1 MLTDAGSAPPRL
13 ESGRRCLLWL
23 AGVLFFLSPLGLR
36 PLARAGRVPLWQPT
50 GNNLGATTGAA
61 FASDQ
66 GLTVVYRWSP
76 SVLLRSLDGA
86 RSWVAIGR
94 GLPIDVLGGPAL
106 HDLKAGSSR
115 SLFALAGPPNRRGL
129 YRSTDGGATFEL
141 LYQPLGLNPALL
153 AVRSG
158 QDGDLIAL
166 AGGEFATISADSGV
180 TWHDVR
186 LPGPVTA
193 LTAAQQLWA
202 AGAGWTL
209 ASEDAGRHW
218 QLHTLPDAMTPQ
230 RLVSS
235 DRGPAQLYALS
246 EENVMRTTDAG
257 NTWRRL
263 ELPTAEAVTGFVVD
277 ALIWQTLYLA
287 DAGGS
292 LWRSDDW
299 SDTWRP
305 ISGPRAGRI
314 GGLFQAP
321 GDRSRIY
328 ALAGFDLW
336 WLPQVPEQPTA
347 TLTTTPSPTP
357 TLTPTPTGTSTPT
370 PTPTP
375 QPTATATNTAVPT
388 TPTSPP
394 RLLRQPL
401 QPTATPTLP
410 TPTAEPP
417 VSTGLLTPIPLP
429 SGDQPA
435 PAEPPTAAPPP
446 STPAPTPYR

>member
-1 MLTDAGSAPPRL
+1 MA
-13 ESGRRCLLWL
+13 
-23 AGVLFFLSPLGLR
+23 
-36 PLARAGRVPLWQPT
+36 
-50 GNNLGATTGAA
+50 
-61 FASDQ
+61 
-66 GLTVVYRWSP
+66 
-76 SVLLRSLDGA
+76 
-86 RSWVAIGR
+86 
-94 GLPIDVLGGPAL
+94 
-106 HDLKAGSSR
+106 
-115 SLFALAGPPNRRGL
+115 
-129 YRSTDGGATFEL
+129 
-141 LYQPLGLNPALL
+141 
-153 AVRSG
+153 
-158 QDGDLIAL
+158 
-166 AGGEFATISADSGV
+166 
-180 TWHDVR
+180 
-186 LPGPVTA
+186 
-193 LTAAQQLWA
+193 
-202 AGAGWTL
+202 
-209 ASEDAGRHW
+209 
-218 QLHTLPDAMTPQ
+218 PQ

-235 DRGPAQLYALS
+235 DRGPAQIYALN

-257 NTWRRL
+257 NTWTRL
-263 ELPTAEAVTGFVVD
+263 ELPTAEAVTGFVID
-277 ALIWQTLYLA
+277 SLIWQTLYLA

-299 SDTWRP
+299 ADTWRP

-375 QPTATATNTAVPT
+375 QPTATATHTAVPT

-394 RLLRQPL
+394 RLLHQPL
-401 QPTATPTLP
+401 QPTATPTLT

-417 VSTGLLTPIPLP
+417 VSTSLLTPIPLP
-429 SGDQPA
+429 SGNQPA